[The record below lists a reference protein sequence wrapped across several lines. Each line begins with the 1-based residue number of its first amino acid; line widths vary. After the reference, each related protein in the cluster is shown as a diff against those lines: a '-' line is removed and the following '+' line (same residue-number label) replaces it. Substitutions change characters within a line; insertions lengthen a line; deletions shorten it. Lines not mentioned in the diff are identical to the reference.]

1 VTDPGDRGGRPT
13 IPEAVDASSLFAK
26 GGGPKPVL
34 VVLTGPQVGQR
45 ILLEAPA
52 IVGRDPEAD
61 LMLFDP
67 EVDWHHARVEP
78 KDGGWVVVDLTG
90 ERRTEVNGMRVKE
103 LMLTPD
109 DQIILGGTVVRF
121 EVHDPVEQAYDEAV
135 LERLYMD
142 DLTGLLARR
151 KFDIELSGALDAAAR
166 NDETLA
172 MLVLDVDRLKPIN
185 DMHGHLVGSR
195 VISEVGGLVRAV
207 LQTRRLDRALACR
220 LGGDE
225 FGIAVPGLAAEAAH
239 ELAEA
244 IRRAVAETPF
254 MHDAEPL
261 KVRVSGGLAFYPAD
275 GGTALELLRR
285 ADEALYR
292 AKGAG
297 GDRVAVHAPE
307 PDQR

>member
-1 VTDPGDRGGRPT
+1 MTDPGDRGGRPT
-13 IPEAVDASSLFAK
+13 MPEAVDASSLFGDDK
-26 GGGPKPVL
+26 GAKPVL

-52 IVGRDPEAD
+52 IIGRDPEAD
-61 LMLFDP
+61 LMLFDA

-78 KDGGWVVVDLTG
+78 RDGGWMVLDLTG
-90 ERRTEVNGMRVKE
+90 ERRTEVNGMRVKQ

-121 EVHDPVEQAYDEAV
+121 EVHDPIEQAYDEAV
-135 LERLYMD
+135 LERLYKD

-166 NDETLA
+166 NDETMA

-185 DMHGHLVGSR
+185 DMHGHIVGSR
-195 VISEVGGLVRAV
+195 VISDVGALVRAV
-207 LQTRRLDRALACR
+207 LQTRRLERALACR

-225 FGIAVPGLAAEAAH
+225 FGVAVTGISPEDAR

-254 MHDAEPL
+254 VHEAEPL
-261 KVRVSGGLAFYPAD
+261 RVRVSGGLAFYPRD

-285 ADEALYR
+285 ADEALDR

-297 GDRVAVHAPE
+297 GDRITVHAPE
-307 PDQR
+307 ADRR